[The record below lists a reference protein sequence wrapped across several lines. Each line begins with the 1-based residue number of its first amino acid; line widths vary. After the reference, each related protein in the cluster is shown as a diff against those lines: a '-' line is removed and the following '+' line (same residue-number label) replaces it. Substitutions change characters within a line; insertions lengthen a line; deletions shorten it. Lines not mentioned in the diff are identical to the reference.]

1 MGRQG
6 VKGLREPYW
15 RLSRRGKGEAG
26 SIESMAEEEAVTI
39 EVHAL

>member
-15 RLSRRGKGEAG
+15 RPSRRGKGEAG